1 MALALGA
8 QRQDTE
14 KGGVN
19 LVRCRTTLHRKQV
32 LTSPHPLPAAPNS
45 HQPSVVVLSTFLRH
59 TLYAICHLPL
69 VKRCWLPIKWYSP
82 SAAGCSPRTSM
93 LSAFCRPSAISRL
106 VKCYLIHPAN
116 HTPRASCYRPSAAFL
131 PFCHFCH
138 LLFAAGCSPR
148 ASCYRPSAAILPFL
162 PFAIR
167 CWLFTTRVLLPAF
180 GHFFAV
186 LPFLPLLFAAGCSPH
201 ASRHQPFGA
210 FFLFCYSLN
219 AICYLPLAARP
230 QYP

>member
-1 MALALGA
+1 MSDMDGPRFGA

-82 SAAGCSPRTSM
+82 SAAGFSPRTSM

-148 ASCYRPSAAILPFL
+148 SSCYRPSA
-162 PFAIR
+162 
-167 CWLFTTRVLLPAF
+167 
-180 GHFFAV
+180 AV